1 MAAAFLLAGLL
12 PGVAWAASPGRPGTL
27 NYFEGQ
33 AAIGTQPL
41 DPKAVGSVEVAPGQS
56 LNVEKGKAEVL
67 LTPGVF
73 LRIGDNSSIQ
83 MNSADLLNTEV
94 RLIKGRAM
102 VEVADIRRQNNLR
115 VSEDGA
121 SVQLAKTGLY
131 AFDAD
136 RDQLRVFEGMALVQ
150 EGSNVVKV
158 KSGHELDLNP
168 SRSLKAQKF
177 DKNKNQDDLYTWSSL
192 RSGYLAEANVDAART
207 YTSSAWF
214 GTGWYWDPWY
224 SAYTY
229 IPGDG
234 LFYSPFGWGFYSPFA
249 VFDAPFFFG
258 EGRFHHF
265 DHDFHRGGPGS
276 HDGSRAF
283 SGHGFHSGS
292 AVGTHANGGFHGGS
306 GFHGGN
312 GFQGG
317 GGMHGGGGFGGG
329 GMHGGGG
336 GHGR

>member
-1 MAAAFLLAGLL
+1 L
-12 PGVAWAASPGRPGTL
+12 
-27 NYFEGQ
+27 
-33 AAIGTQPL
+33 
-41 DPKAVGSVEVAPGQS
+41 APGQS

-94 RLIKGRAM
+94 SLNRGRAM
-102 VEVADIRRQNNLR
+102 VEVADIRPQNNLR
-115 VSEDGA
+115 VRQDGV
-121 SVQLAKTGLY
+121 SIQLSKAGLY

-136 RDQLRVFEGMALVQ
+136 GKQLRVFEGMAVVQ
-150 EGSNVVKV
+150 AGSKVVKV
-158 KSGHELDLNP
+158 KSGHELDLKP
-168 SRSLKAQKF
+168 SGLLEAQKF
-177 DKNKNQDDLYTWSSL
+177 DKKKYQDDLYTWSSL

-207 YTSSAWF
+207 YMSGASF

-258 EGRFHHF
+258 GGRFHHF
-265 DHDFHRGGPGS
+265 DHDFHRWGPGQHYGS
-276 HDGSRAF
+276 HAL
-283 SGHGFHSGS
+283 SGNAFHSGP
-292 AVGTHANGGFHGGS
+292 ALGTHASGGFHGGS

-317 GGMHGGGGFGGG
+317 GGFHGGGGGFHGGGGGFHGGG
-329 GMHGGGG
+329 GMGGGGSHGGGG